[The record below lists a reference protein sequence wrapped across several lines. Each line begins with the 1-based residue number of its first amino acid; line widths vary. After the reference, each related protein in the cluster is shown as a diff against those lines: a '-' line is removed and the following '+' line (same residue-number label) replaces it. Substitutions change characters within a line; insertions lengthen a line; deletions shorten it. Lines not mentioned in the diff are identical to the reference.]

1 MLPARGRLPGL
12 TLFIEPGPV
21 IAPTSGIDDGQPH
34 NGLGCWQILQ
44 LGLGLGGQ
52 PHRGLGFPQTLHPE
66 AKPSVFLTLRPA
78 I

>member
-1 MLPARGRLPGL
+1 MERRAVLPALGRAPGR

-21 IAPTSGIDDGQPH
+21 IAPTSGMAEGQPH

-52 PHRGLGFPQTLHPE
+52 PQRGLGFPQTLQPD
-66 AKPSVFLTLRPA
+66 AKPSTFF
-78 I
+78 

>member
-1 MLPARGRLPGL
+1 MLPAAARPPGL

-21 IAPTSGIDDGQPH
+21 IAPTSGIDEGQAH
-34 NGLGCWQILQ
+34 KGFGCWQILQ

-52 PHRGLGFPQTLHPE
+52 PQRGLGFPQTLHPE
-66 AKPSVFLTLRPA
+66 AKPSTFLTLRPA